1 MKELALHILDI
12 MQNSVAAG
20 SRRICI
26 SVKTSDDDRM
36 MEIIVRDDGR
46 GMSSEEAEAALDPFY
61 TSRTTRDVGLGLPM
75 FREAAVMTGG
85 DLSISSVPGE
95 GTEVRVVFVTKS
107 IDRQPL
113 GSLGNIIMLHMI
125 SNEDIELRLELESS
139 RGSYCFESSVTMA
152 EVLEAGGSA
161 MDAAFESEELAD
173 RAEERI
179 FSGILTE
186 LGGDPDGA

>member
-1 MKELALHILDI
+1 
-12 MQNSVAAG
+12 
-20 SRRICI
+20 
-26 SVKTSDDDRM
+26 
-36 MEIIVRDDGR
+36 
-46 GMSSEEAEAALDPFY
+46 MSSEEAEAALDPFY

-95 GTEVRVVFVTKS
+95 GTEVRAVFVTKS

-139 RGSYCFESSVTMA
+139 RGSYCFESSVIIA
-152 EVLEAGGSA
+152 EALESGGSA

-173 RAEERI
+173 RAEKRV